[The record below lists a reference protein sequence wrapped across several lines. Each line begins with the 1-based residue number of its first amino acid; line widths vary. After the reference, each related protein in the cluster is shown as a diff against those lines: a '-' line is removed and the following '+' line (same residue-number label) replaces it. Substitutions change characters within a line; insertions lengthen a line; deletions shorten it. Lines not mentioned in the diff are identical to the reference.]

1 VAYKIVCEK
10 RLYEGTEVCRY
21 VGEPRADLFKPVLDP
36 LEPPLFREIERL
48 PVRLFQVKKE
58 LAYFRV
64 RLRFLVYTLRRAFEV
79 KSVTRLSPIAL
90 TVTECEHLVELHAFV
105 LIQEQANEAAAELE
119 YCIGEAVWR
128 TCQYEDGVIWRER
141 KIRQG
146 GGSAKDRRKRRR
158 RILRRPVWW
167 DAVPEVEVSP

>member
-48 PVRLFQVKKE
+48 PVRHFQVKKE

-79 KSVTRLSPIAL
+79 KSVTRLSPIVWTA
-90 TVTECEHLVELHAFV
+90 TECEQLVELHAFV
-105 LIQEQANEAAAELE
+105 LTQEEADREVREFREAIEK
-119 YCIGEAVWR
+119 AVWMEGY
-128 TCQYEDGVIWRER
+128 YEDGVARRER

-158 RILRRPVWW
+158 HILRRPVWW